1 MVHYGPTYQI
11 PLASRART
19 GLYTRLDTIIKS
31 IMRKIFN
38 VKNIA
43 ADIDFQADGNILL
56 NIINPHTSSTNLN
69 GIPGHMQFVITRED
83 DRPST
88 AYRTPA
94 ILSDYG
100 AYTICG
106 RGNLVFKI
114 ELFEDG
120 TLTGELSSLKD
131 GWVHEDRMDEGDI
144 SAIEKVDAE
153 GFSQHFLKITK
164 HGHVRKKEDGNLV
177 ADRVSTPSIIDGPL
191 FVLKLR
197 LSEEPRDN
205 LDTGQICSRYPSVYR
220 TVKTALLDISTAA
233 PESLHLSMTT
243 VGKDFA
249 TRSRVRK
256 S

>member
-1 MVHYGPTYQI
+1 
-11 PLASRART
+11 
-19 GLYTRLDTIIKS
+19 
-31 IMRKIFN
+31 
-38 VKNIA
+38 
-43 ADIDFQADGNILL
+43 
-56 NIINPHTSSTNLN
+56 
-69 GIPGHMQFVITRED
+69 
-83 DRPST
+83 
-88 AYRTPA
+88 
-94 ILSDYG
+94 
-100 AYTICG
+100 
-106 RGNLVFKI
+106 
-114 ELFEDG
+114 
-120 TLTGELSSLKD
+120 
-131 GWVHEDRMDEGDI
+131 MDEGDI